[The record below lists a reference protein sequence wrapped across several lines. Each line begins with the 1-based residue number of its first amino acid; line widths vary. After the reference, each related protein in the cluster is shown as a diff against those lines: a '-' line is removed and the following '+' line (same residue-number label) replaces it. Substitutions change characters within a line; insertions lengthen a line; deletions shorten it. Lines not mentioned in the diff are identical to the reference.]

1 MTTEDTRKMKDLLY
15 HRNHILEFDKDNEKE
30 MLSLKNEVEATLTEK
45 QQETRKKLSQ
55 GDQIKNELKE
65 SLFSKEAILNDKIK
79 TEFQLF
85 EWGNECRKLQHNIN
99 QTKYTDQIRLA
110 KVKMQIEKEYDESL
124 DKLKQQAKADAEKS
138 KSTFF
143 SFNL

>member
-15 HRNHILEFDKDNEKE
+15 HRNLILEFDKDNEKE
-30 MLSLKNEVEATLTEK
+30 MLNLKNEVEATLTEK
-45 QQETRKKLSQ
+45 QQETRKKLGQ
-55 GDQIKNELKE
+55 NEQLKNELKE

-85 EWGNECRKLQHNIN
+85 EWANECRKLQHNIN

-138 KSTFF
+138 KSTFV